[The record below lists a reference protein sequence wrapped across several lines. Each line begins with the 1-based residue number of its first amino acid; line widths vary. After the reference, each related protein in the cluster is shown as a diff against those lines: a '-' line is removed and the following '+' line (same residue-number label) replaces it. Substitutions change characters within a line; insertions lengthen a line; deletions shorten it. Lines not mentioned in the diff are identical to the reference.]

1 MVNIDKMAPFNPYTL
16 RTLRMGFL
24 SILLIANSS
33 IYASTQFVIKTEAV
47 RGDQKSTRTE
57 RIILDGEN
65 GRIDV
70 VEKDGKL
77 NPGLA
82 YMLTTDGGKTW
93 LIADNKK
100 TVCSNWD
107 TKQFFNT
114 AGALLNKYS
123 RIINAKVVSSR
134 VEVLENK
141 PAPKMLG
148 KKVRFLKIASHLRM
162 RGSFLVFSADYK
174 LEFTDHV
181 WFSPELPVDP
191 IERSWIEASVNTGYP
206 HIDALYGAWEKNIT
220 GVIFK
225 QVRRTILTDVKKNKV
240 TTDKTETVTMQS
252 ISHLDRS
259 TLPKGLFIKPGCSD
273 VGEKEQTKEIKDM
286 LQEIVK

>member
-1 MVNIDKMAPFNPYTL
+1 MAPFNRYML

-24 SILLIANSS
+24 SILLIANNSTF
-33 IYASTQFVIKTEAV
+33 AATQFVIKTEEV

-57 RIILDGEN
+57 RIVLDGNN

-70 VEKDGKL
+70 VEKDGKP

-93 LIADNKK
+93 IIADNKK
-100 TVCSNWD
+100 TVCSNWG
-107 TKQFFNT
+107 TKQFFDT
-114 AGALLNKYS
+114 VGALLNKYS
-123 RIINAKVVSSR
+123 RIINAKVVSSK

-148 KKVRFLKIASHLRM
+148 KKVQFLKIASHLRM
-162 RGSFLVFSADYK
+162 RGAFLVFSADYK
-174 LEFTDHV
+174 LEFQDHI

-191 IERSWIEASVNTGYP
+191 IERRWIEASVNTGYP
-206 HIDALYGAWEKNIT
+206 HVDALSAAWEKNIT
-220 GVIFK
+220 GVIIK
-225 QVRRTILTDVKKNKV
+225 QVRSTKVTDLKKKKV
-240 TTDKTETVTMQS
+240 TTDKIEIVTMQS
-252 ISHLDRS
+252 ISHPERS
-259 TLPKGLFIKPGCSD
+259 ELPQGLFIKPECSD
-273 VGEKEQTKEIKDM
+273 VGKNEITKEIKDM